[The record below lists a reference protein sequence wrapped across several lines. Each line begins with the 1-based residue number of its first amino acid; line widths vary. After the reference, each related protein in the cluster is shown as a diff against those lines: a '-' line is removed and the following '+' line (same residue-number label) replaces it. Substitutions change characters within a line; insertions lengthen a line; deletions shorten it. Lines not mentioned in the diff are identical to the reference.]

1 MPPLS
6 LPPFAINLE
15 PYNTVTDSVEGL
27 VNQARSLPLCPDSIT
42 FYQTFIR
49 LSNRYQRALASLSN
63 RTSLL
68 FNAAP
73 GVSPAHLT
81 PRGLAL
87 VDVRIIH
94 SLQTLTR
101 ELQADL
107 VGVVQEAQMKCDG
120 ICGDEALGLIA
131 QAVRDGDRL
140 GLEGVSA
147 ALRAGASEEE
157 IHLAESGDNEQF
169 NVAILH
175 HSNPTTTGLALPA
188 KTG

>member
-6 LPPFAINLE
+6 LPPFAISLE

-27 VNQARSLPLCPDSIT
+27 VNQARSLPLCPESIT
-42 FYQTFIR
+42 FYQAFIR

-63 RTSLL
+63 QTSLL

-94 SLQTLTR
+94 SLQALTR

-107 VGVVQEAQMKCDG
+107 IGVVQEAQMKCEG
-120 ICGDEALGLIA
+120 LCGEEALGMVA
-131 QAVRDGDRL
+131 QAIQDGDCLRSA
-140 GLEGVSA
+140 GVSA

-157 IHLAESGDNEQF
+157 IHLAGVGDNEQF
-169 NVAILH
+169 NEVILH
-175 HSNPTTTGLALPA
+175 HSNPTTTELALPA

>member
-6 LPPFAINLE
+6 LPPFAINFD

-27 VNQARSLPLCPDSIT
+27 VNQARSLPICPDSIT

-49 LSNRYQRALASLSN
+49 LSNRYQRAIASLSN

-87 VDVRIIH
+87 VDVRLIH
-94 SLQTLTR
+94 GLQALTKSLQA
-101 ELQADL
+101 ELS
-107 VGVVQEAQMKCDG
+107 GVVQEAQMKC
-120 ICGDEALGLIA
+120 EGLYGEDDLAVIA
-131 QAVRDGDRL
+131 QAVQAGNNL
-140 GLEGVSA
+140 SAGAVSA
-147 ALRAGASEEE
+147 AVRSGADEKEIGLAG
-157 IHLAESGDNEQF
+157 SGDNKQF
-169 NVAILH
+169 HEIILR
-175 HSNPTTTGLALPA
+175 HSNTALTGLALPA

>member
-6 LPPFAINLE
+6 LPPFAIDFE

-27 VNQARSLPLCPDSIT
+27 ANQARSLPLCPDSIK
-42 FYQTFIR
+42 FYQAFIR
-49 LSNRYQRALASLSN
+49 FSNRYQRALASLSN

-87 VDVRIIH
+87 VDVRLVH
-94 SLQTLTR
+94 SLQTLTKG
-101 ELQADL
+101 LQADL

-120 ICGDEALGLIA
+120 LYGEDALGLVA
-131 QAVRDGDRL
+131 QAVQAGDRL
-140 GLEGVSA
+140 GSEAVSA
-147 ALRAGASEEE
+147 ALRAGADEEE
-157 IHLAESGDNEQF
+157 IHQAGSGDNEHF
-169 NVAILH
+169 NEIILR
-175 HSNPTTTGLALPA
+175 HSNTTTTKLALPA

>member
-6 LPPFAINLE
+6 LPPFAINFD

-42 FYQTFIR
+42 LYQAFIR
-49 LSNRYQRALASLSN
+49 LSNRYQRTLASTGN

-81 PRGLAL
+81 PRGLTL

-94 SLQTLTR
+94 SLQSLTR
-101 ELQADL
+101 DLQTDL

-120 ICGDEALGLIA
+120 LCSEEALGMVA
-131 QAVRDGDRL
+131 QAVQDGDCLRS
-140 GLEGVSA
+140 EGVSA

-157 IHLAESGDNEQF
+157 IHLAGSGDNEQF
-169 NVAILH
+169 NEIILH
-175 HSNPTTTGLALPA
+175 HSNTTTTELALPA